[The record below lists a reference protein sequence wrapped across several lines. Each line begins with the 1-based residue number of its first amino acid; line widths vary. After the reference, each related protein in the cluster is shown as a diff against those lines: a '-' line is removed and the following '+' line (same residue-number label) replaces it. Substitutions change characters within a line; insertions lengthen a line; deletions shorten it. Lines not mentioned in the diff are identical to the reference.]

1 MITTIKSWG
10 QLWIET
16 AKTLIRHPIL
26 TTKGFIVDFLAADIK
41 GKLKKVGL
49 LIAFIIGLRIAV
61 FIVMFAICLIL
72 VLGMVDG
79 SYEAHPERYYYDE
92 VEGCWRRRH
101 Y

>member
-1 MITTIKSWG
+1 MINTIKSWG
-10 QLWIET
+10 QLWVET

-49 LIAFIIGLRIAV
+49 LIAFIIGVRIAI
-61 FIVMFAICLIL
+61 FLVMLAICLIFIFGL
-72 VLGMVDG
+72 VDS
-79 SYEAHPERYYYDE
+79 SYEANPDKYYYDE
-92 VEGCWRRRH
+92 VEDCWRRRH